1 MFKDEVEIFVKAG
14 DGGAGIVSFWR
25 EKYIPKGGPD
35 GGNGGWGGDV
45 IIRANPHMNTLYHL
59 AHHERILAQA
69 GQPGGSNN
77 CIGKNGADRVVEV
90 PLGTVVRDRANRNIL
105 KDLKDAK
112 DEFIVVKGGRGGRG
126 NKVFANAIN
135 QTPRNAETG
144 APGEER
150 WLYLELKLIADVG
163 LVGLPNAG
171 KSTVLSRVS
180 DARPK
185 IADYPFTTLEPS
197 LGVVAVT
204 EDRTFVVADLP
215 GLIEGA
221 HLGKGLGDKFL
232 KHIERTRI
240 VLHII
245 DATTPLDAAYKT
257 IREELKEYSPTLA
270 KKPEILVLNK
280 IDLPGAEANIKKYR
294 AKLPKKFLTISA
306 VKKTG
311 LPELIR
317 TLSRKLQ
324 TLKSAE

>member
-14 DGGAGIVSFWR
+14 DGGTGIVSFWR

-59 AHHERILAQA
+59 AHHERILAQN
-69 GQPGGSNN
+69 GQPGGTNN
-77 CIGKNGADRVVEV
+77 CIGKNGSDRVVEV
-90 PLGTVVRDRANRNIL
+90 PLGTVVRDRSNRNII
-105 KDLKDAK
+105 KDIKDAK

-126 NKVFANAIN
+126 NKVFATSIN

-144 APGEER
+144 IPGEER

-257 IREELKEYSPTLA
+257 IRGELKEYSPTLA
-270 KKPEILVLNK
+270 RKPEILVLNK
-280 IDLPGAEANIKKYR
+280 IDLPGAEANIRKYR
-294 AKLPKKFLTISA
+294 AKLPKKFLAISA

-317 TLSRKLQ
+317 ALSRKLQ
-324 TLKSAE
+324 TLKSKE